1 MSNVNTVLGKFSIK
15 SIALVLLVK
24 FLFVNFAQAQDIHYS
39 QFYNPVLILNP
50 AKTGIFN
57 GDDRFLLSYRD
68 QWSSVPVPW
77 RTFTASYDKKFY
89 PSRSDN
95 HFFSGGL
102 SFNYDRQGDSNLSLS
117 NLNLFGSYTK
127 ILNKRNL
134 LTIGLGLGIA
144 SRAFDTENLVWD
156 SQWNGATF
164 DPGLPSLE
172 RFDAERVNFLENTL
186 GINYRWQKNK
196 RTKFDLGLGVY
207 HLLEPGVGF
216 YDEEDITLPRRYNL
230 SGIFS
235 GKLTTR
241 LDLQLQAL
249 GQLQDEY
256 NELLVGGLLK
266 LYVNQNRGK
275 ETELHV
281 GIGYRTSGS
290 FFPTAALQYKE
301 RYYFSINFERDVS
314 GFGQYTNG
322 SAGFE
327 AHFRY
332 IIHKVKPLEQF
343 KICPIY

>member
-1 MSNVNTVLGKFSIK
+1 MSNVKTFFLKITIRPLV
-15 SIALVLLVK
+15 LVLLVK
-24 FLFVNFAQAQDIHYS
+24 FIFVNISQAQDIHYS

-89 PSRSDN
+89 PKKSDKY
-95 HFFSGGL
+95 FFSGGA
-102 SFNYDRQGDSNLSLS
+102 SFNYDRQGDSNLSLA
-117 NLNLFGSYTK
+117 NLNLFGSFTK
-127 ILNKRNL
+127 ILNKKNL
-134 LTIGLGLGIA
+134 LTIGVGLGIA

-156 SQWNGATF
+156 SQWDGSTF
-164 DPGLPSLE
+164 DPNLPSLE
-172 RFDAERVNFLENTL
+172 LFDAERINFLENAI

-196 RTKFDLGLGVY
+196 RTKFDIGLGVY

-216 YDEEDITLPRRYNL
+216 NDDDDIKLPRRYNL

-235 GKLTTR
+235 GRLTNR
-241 LDLQLQAL
+241 LDIQLHGL
-249 GQLQDEY
+249 GQLQNEYDEI
-256 NELLVGGLLK
+256 LFGGLLK
-266 LYVNQNRGK
+266 FYVNQNRGK

-281 GIGYRTSGS
+281 GIGYRTSES
-290 FFPTAALQYKE
+290 FFPTLALKYKE
-301 RYYFSINFERDVS
+301 RYYFSINFERDIS
-314 GFGQYTNG
+314 EFDWATNG

-332 IIHKVKPLEQF
+332 IITKVKPLDHF